1 MTRYVLSGPG
11 AALAIVVSLML
22 PSSGRAQG
30 FDPVTTRASG
40 MGGAFV
46 AVADDASAVYW
57 NPGALA
63 AGAFFSL
70 LLDRTSGRATLDDVT
85 DSRGGSRSSTLLAL
99 GTPPLGLSYYRLRSS
114 WVSPDAL
121 NPQEGYAETLITHNT
136 GVTFVQ
142 SLADGI
148 AVGATIRYV
157 RGIATAA
164 TLQRAAEL
172 GDLLDEASDLIG
184 EASNKIDAD
193 IGVSAVFGTLR
204 AGLTVRNLASP
215 TFDALG
221 GGGPL
226 RLERQARAGVALSS
240 PLGFVVAVDADLNA
254 VRGPIGDR
262 RELAVGAE
270 ARLIPKAYAR
280 AGVRANMLGDQ
291 PGGRAPTLSIGGSYA
306 ALASLWVD
314 AQGTFGSEAGGRGW
328 GVAARVGF

>member
-1 MTRYVLSGPG
+1 V
-11 AALAIVVSLML
+11 
-22 PSSGRAQG
+22 
-30 FDPVTTRASG
+30 
-40 MGGAFV
+40 
-46 AVADDASAVYW
+46 
-57 NPGALA
+57 
-63 AGAFFSL
+63 
-70 LLDRTSGRATLDDVT
+70 
-85 DSRGGSRSSTLLAL
+85 

-114 WVSPDAL
+114 WVSPGAL
-121 NPQEGYAETLITHNT
+121 SPQEGYAETLITHNT

-148 AVGATIRYV
+148 AVGTTIRYV

-164 TLQRAAEL
+164 TVQRAAEL
-172 GDLLDEASDLIG
+172 EELLDEASDLIG

-226 RLERQARAGVALSS
+226 RLERQARAGVALHS
-240 PLGFVVAVDADLNA
+240 PLGIVVAVDADLNA
-254 VRGPIGDR
+254 VRGPVGDR

-280 AGVRANMLGDQ
+280 AGVRSNMLGGQ